1 MNTNGFSIN
10 QIVKGKFAGTF
21 VILGFF
27 KNEIGEDCAQL
38 KAVNPANYTEKALG
52 ELSLPLNKLITIN

>member
-21 VILGFF
+21 VIIGFRVLG
-27 KNEIGEDCAQL
+27 NQVCAQV
-38 KAVNPANYTEKALG
+38 K
-52 ELSLPLNKLITIN
+52 TINPNNHAESAPGEMAFPLSALEAI